1 MNLLNRILT
10 RTSAFLA
17 EVRRTGWSLFIA
29 LIGLIFISKGGR
41 EILAQQVG
49 VLAWK
54 LVLLGS
60 SVAAAHVVRKQLFP
74 YVDVSGQL
82 DRSNGTAGAIVFVG
96 VALIYAAIILAVC
109 SGL

>member
-1 MNLLNRILT
+1 MLSRMFTKTL
-10 RTSAFLA
+10 AFLA
-17 EVRRTGWSLFIA
+17 EVRRTGWSVFIA
-29 LIGLIFISKGGR
+29 LLGLLFISRGGR
-41 EILAQQVG
+41 EIFTQQVG

-74 YVDVSGQL
+74 YVDMSGEI
-82 DRSNGTAGAIVFVG
+82 NKGTTAGAIVFAAA
-96 VALIYAAIILAVC
+96 ALIYAAIILAVC

>member
-1 MNLLNRILT
+1 M
-10 RTSAFLA
+10 SAFLTEA
-17 EVRRTGWSLFIA
+17 KRTGWAVFVA
-29 LIGLIFISKGGR
+29 LLGLLFISKGGR

-60 SVAAAHVVRKQLFP
+60 SVVAAHAVRKQLLP
-74 YVDVSGQL
+74 YLDLSGQL
-82 DRSNGTAGAIVFVG
+82 DRADGTAGAIVFAA